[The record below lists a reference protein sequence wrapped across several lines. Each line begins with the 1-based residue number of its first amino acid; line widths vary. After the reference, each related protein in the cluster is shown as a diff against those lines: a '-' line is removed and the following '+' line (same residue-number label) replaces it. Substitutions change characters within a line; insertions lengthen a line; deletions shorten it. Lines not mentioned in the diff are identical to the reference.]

1 MPDRQPL
8 YSVSAAARYLR
19 RTRRTV
25 ERLASAGVLR
35 PVPVVTDTAAQRAPR
50 LFARADLDRVLS
62 ERGTANDGRDLPEP
76 TTKDADDHHTEPPA
90 AACTDTTAERNAG

>member
-25 ERLASAGVLR
+25 ERLANAGVLR
-35 PVPVVTDTAAQRAPR
+35 PVPVVTDTEAQQRAPR
-50 LFARADLDRVLS
+50 LFTRADLDRVLS
-62 ERGTANDGRDLPEP
+62 DRESANAGRDLPEP
-76 TTKDADDHHTEPPA
+76 TTKDSSHDTEPCA
-90 AACTDTTAERNAG
+90 ATCPNTTADRHAG